1 MRRYTDAE
9 SWKMLRNGLKFVSPI
24 YDKPSRGFPF
34 RAIIEAAGIPGGP
47 EGKGR
52 VSRKRFIRLV
62 MSTGNGRRDAE
73 YLAYAAHRHGIS
85 YRDCLQRVMVPA
97 ILRADKDMKDCQ
109 DFIREINTM
118 HKAVQEPYS
127 ESEEHGQDV
136 PGLPPV

>member
-1 MRRYTDAE
+1 MRRYADAE
-9 SWKMLRNGLKFVSPI
+9 IRRLLRDGMKYVSPI

-52 VSRKRFIRLV
+52 VSRKRFVRLV
-62 MSTGNGRRDAE
+62 MSTGNGKRAAE
-73 YLAYAAHRHGIS
+73 ALAQAAKRKGIS
-85 YRDCLQRVMVPA
+85 YRECLQRIMVPA
-97 ILRADKDMKDCQ
+97 ILQADKDVKDLQ